1 MVGAV
6 WGGEC
11 GAGDGT
17 GQKTIGS
24 ENAVRPPD
32 DGRKDARKMLRNY

>member
-11 GAGDGT
+11 GAGDGAVW
-17 GQKTIGS
+17 GCAVVSNQRCTII
-24 ENAVRPPD
+24 RI
-32 DGRKDARKMLRNY
+32 

>member
-11 GAGDGT
+11 GPGDG
-17 GQKTIGS
+17 
-24 ENAVRPPD
+24 AVWGCFVVVVGLFRGAGP
-32 DGRKDARKMLRNY
+32 